1 MKKVTVYA
9 DFDFLESPQEI
20 GTLGYER
27 VRGKDHFIFEYSHEW
42 LKMHGGIGLRYTAS
56 MLRQFYGED
65 CTLLLENK
73 PEGGAR
79 ATIHL
84 SMWKEASHDTGTDY

>member
-42 LKMHGGIGLRYTAS
+42 LKMHAEPHSVVLVLKPMS
-56 MLRQFYGED
+56 LMPMEDFMWQSSRQGK
-65 CTLLLENK
+65 TWRIRN
-73 PEGGAR
+73 
-79 ATIHL
+79 
-84 SMWKEASHDTGTDY
+84 S

>member
-1 MKKVTVYA
+1 MI
-9 DFDFLESPQEI
+9 DDDGCGIEPDLIQEFSSLDSI
-20 GTLGYER
+20 
-27 VRGKDHFIFEYSHEW
+27 
-42 LKMHGGIGLRYTAS
+42 KMHGGIGLRYTAS